1 MIRRPL
7 TDHCFFRS
15 SPSRKCL
22 LFVKEQK
29 QSCGQN
35 IVAKLDGSNADA
47 AEIKERVLETVN
59 DEWAEEDDNDMV
71 MMVMM
76 VMMMM
81 MMMVMMIR
89 EKV

>member
-35 IVAKLDGSNADA
+35 IVAKLDGSSADS

-59 DEWAEEDDNDMV
+59 NEWAEEDDNDMV
-71 MMVMM
+71 MRMMVM

-81 MMMVMMIR
+81 RIMTMR
-89 EKV
+89 N

>member
-35 IVAKLDGSNADA
+35 IVAKLDGSSADS

-81 MMMVMMIR
+81 MMMGMMIR

>member
-1 MIRRPL
+1 M
-7 TDHCFFRS
+7 
-15 SPSRKCL
+15 SPH

-35 IVAKLDGSNADA
+35 IVAKLDGSSADS

-59 DEWAEEDDNDMV
+59 NEWAEEDDNDMV
-71 MMVMM
+71 MRMMVMVMMM

-81 MMMVMMIR
+81 MMMMIK

>member
-1 MIRRPL
+1 M
-7 TDHCFFRS
+7 
-15 SPSRKCL
+15 SPH

-35 IVAKLDGSNADA
+35 IVAKLDGSSADS

-76 VMMMM
+76 MMVVMRMVTMMMM
-81 MMMVMMIR
+81 MR
-89 EKV
+89 